1 MREGFTDI
9 LYNGN
14 DFILSKTKGV
24 EETDSLVNMIILGI
38 FGGNV
43 EASEP
48 ISRKEDEIINSYWG
62 NSHGYNENSKTERFL
77 RSLVLSSSTPKK
89 VEQVVLSDLEYLNEH
104 LNIECEV
111 SIPYRDRLQIDIYI
125 SRKKEKRTS
134 KMSIVWGLLAD
145 GGGDTPS
152 GLLGFDFVLDF
163 KMM

>member
-1 MREGFTDI
+1 M
-9 LYNGN
+9 
-14 DFILSKTKGV
+14 SATKGV

-62 NSHGYNENSKTERFL
+62 NSHGYIENSKTERFL
-77 RSLVLSSSTPKK
+77 KSLVLSSSTPEK
-89 VEQVVLSDLEYLNEH
+89 VEQVVLSDLAYLNEY

-125 SRKKEKRTS
+125 SRKNAKRTS
-134 KMSIVWGLLAD
+134 KLAIVWGLLAD
-145 GGGDTPS
+145 GGGSTP
-152 GLLGFDFVLDF
+152 GELLGFDFVLDF